1 MSVKDV
7 IVSKLSERFT
17 PVFLDVINE
26 SDQHNVPAGSESHF
40 RVTVVSA
47 EFDGLMLVARHRL
60 INKTLADEL
69 AGSIHALAL
78 HTYTSEEWDKRNG
91 QVRSSPD
98 CAGGT
103 KN

>member
-17 PVFLDVINE
+17 PVFLDAINE

-91 QVRSSPD
+91 QVRPSPD
-98 CAGGT
+98 CAGGA

>member
-7 IVSKLSERFT
+7 IISKLSERFT

-47 EFDGLMLVARHRL
+47 EFDGLMLLARHRL

-78 HTYTSEEWDKRNG
+78 HAYTSDEWNKRNK

-98 CAGGT
+98 CAGGA
-103 KN
+103 KS